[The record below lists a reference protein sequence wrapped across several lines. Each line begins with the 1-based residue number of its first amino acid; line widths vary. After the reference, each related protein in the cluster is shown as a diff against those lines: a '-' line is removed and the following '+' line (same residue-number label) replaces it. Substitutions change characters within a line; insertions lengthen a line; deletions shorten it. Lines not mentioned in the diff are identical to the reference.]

1 MCSLYQQ
8 APALHQR
15 GVHLMCCDEKT
26 GMQAKAAGS
35 SYPTARARI
44 RRASESLVRLVA
56 DLCDVE
62 EDLGKK
68 DRRGILRSTAS
79 RAAFLAD
86 PRHRIRFVYTP
97 KHASWL
103 NQIELWFSILVR
115 RLLKRASFASVDQ
128 LKERVLAFIEYFNR
142 TLAKPFK
149 WTYTGRALV
158 A

>member
-1 MCSLYQQ
+1 MRYWQNPAPEDPEHFQEQVRTVCSLYQQ

-103 NQIELWFSILVR
+103 NQIELR
-115 RLLKRASFASVDQ
+115 NATTRY
-128 LKERVLAFIEYFNR
+128 ERWQAR
-142 TLAKPFK
+142 
-149 WTYTGRALV
+149 G
-158 A
+158 

>member
-1 MCSLYQQ
+1 M
-8 APALHQR
+8 
-15 GVHLMCCDEKT
+15 
-26 GMQAKAAGS
+26 
-35 SYPTARARI
+35 
-44 RRASESLVRLVA
+44 VRLVA

-86 PRHRIRFVYTP
+86 PRHRLRFVYTP

-103 NQIELWFSILVR
+103 NQIELGFSILVR